1 MTGKDIIVILSQNG
15 TAMAS
20 TCIKSQ
26 DIKVDADMIEKA
38 SSTQHEWKEYVA
50 GRKGWQLSINYLVL
64 TSTKILD
71 LLLAGG
77 TFTVTMREAGTQTG
91 GVTGTAL
98 LRSVGQVFTVGSLAQ
113 GNFSLLGSGPLAQG

>member
-1 MTGKDIIVILSQNG
+1 MTGKDIIVILSQNSV
-15 TAMAS
+15 AMAS

-26 DIKVDADMIEKA
+26 EIKVNADMMEKA
-38 SSTQHEWKEYVA
+38 SPTQHEWKEYVA
-50 GRKGWQLSINYLVL
+50 GRNEWQLSINYLVL

>member
-1 MTGKDIIVILSQNG
+1 MTGKDIIVILSQNNV
-15 TAMAS
+15 AMAS

-26 DIKVDADMIEKA
+26 DIKVDADMMEKA
-38 SSTQHEWKEYVA
+38 SQTQHEWKEYAA

-77 TFTVTMREAGTQTG
+77 TFTVTMRESGTQTG

>member
-20 TCIKSQ
+20 TRIKSQ

-38 SSTQHEWKEYVA
+38 SATQQEWKEYVA
-50 GRKGWQLSINYLVL
+50 GRKGWQMSISYLVL

-71 LLLAGG
+71 LLLAGC
-77 TFTVTMREAGTQTG
+77 TFTVTMREAGTQTS

-113 GNFSLLGSGPLAQG
+113 GNFSLLGSGPLTQG